1 MQQEQTEQKTPFKIR
16 YVLIAILLLL
26 FILSL
31 GSHNPADLAVLEGGS
46 SEPIRNLIG
55 PLGAK
60 IARVLFYL
68 FGLAVYPITLFLLIC
83 LVRSF
88 IPVPTRR
95 KGYIGALAAVIIGI
109 TLLMAMW
116 PQETLAWTEHL
127 GIGHA
132 DAPELALSGGVL
144 GAQFA
149 APACEDYS
157 DLTHDLKDVRIVAD
171 LTVGI
176 SSISVKNKIW
186 TRLSKAC
193 LAAHNLSM

>member
-83 LVRSF
+83 LCRPGGRDISE
-88 IPVPTRR
+88 PWRR
-95 KGYIGALAAVIIGI
+95 
-109 TLLMAMW
+109 
-116 PQETLAWTEHL
+116 
-127 GIGHA
+127 
-132 DAPELALSGGVL
+132 
-144 GAQFA
+144 
-149 APACEDYS
+149 
-157 DLTHDLKDVRIVAD
+157 
-171 LTVGI
+171 
-176 SSISVKNKIW
+176 
-186 TRLSKAC
+186 
-193 LAAHNLSM
+193 